1 MNKTTETSFCSRPAA
16 LFACGR
22 QSIRL
27 PVPVYI
33 RSSAS
38 VVGSREKQGPLG
50 ELFDFAGEDDLFG
63 CDTWEDAESSLQR
76 DALHLALQKAGLHST
91 DIRYLFAGDLLG
103 QSIATSFGLMQYERP
118 LFGLYGACSTCGLS
132 LTLASLAVSGSFA
145 DFAACVTSSHF
156 ASAEKEFRFPLG
168 YGNQRPLS
176 ASWTVTGS
184 GAFIL
189 ANAPSGHD
197 RAMITGLT
205 PGKIVDY
212 GLRDSMNM
220 GACMAPAAADTIRQ
234 HFEDFGT
241 APKDYDKIV
250 TGDLGKVGQRVLLAY
265 SRKFGFE
272 YGQSRAWGSFGYAI
286 VALCAGFLF
295 NINPLINFWVGS
307 AFGLGMLLVYAFW
320 VPAEQKEELKKET
333 DPNAAPTNPSLKE
346 MVAVLKMPTLW
357 VLIVFMLL
365 TNTFYTVFD
374 QQMFPTYYANL
385 FPTEEIGNATY
396 GTLNGFQ
403 VFLESAMMG
412 VVPIIMKKIGVRN
425 ALLLGATVMFLRI
438 GLCGVFHDPITVS
451 IVKLFHSIEV
461 PLFCLPAFRYFTLH
475 FDTKLSAT
483 LYMVGFQIASQVGQ
497 VIFSTPLGA
506 FHDKMAQILPNNDMG
521 SRVTF
526 WVISAIV
533 LCALIYGFFVIKHD
547 DQEVGGDPFYTDKQ
561 LRQMEAAK
569 A

>member
-1 MNKTTETSFCSRPAA
+1 MQRLHVIVYTDLTATHRWHNTGKHTIGCKQAIHGHVIILIVVF
-16 LFACGR
+16 LR
-22 QSIRL
+22 QSIDVNRL
-27 PVPVYI
+27 TLYNIITFFGKGIAADGGKPY
-33 RSSAS
+33 SSTAF
-38 VVGSREKQGPLG
+38 VQQRALREKGKTMASAHKSVWKNP
-50 ELFDFAGEDDLFG
+50 
-63 CDTWEDAESSLQR
+63 SYLQ
-76 DALHLALQKAGLHST
+76 S
-91 DIRYLFAGDLLG
+91 
-103 QSIATSFGLMQYERP
+103 SFGIFMFFCSWGIWWSFFQRWLISGV
-118 LFGLYGACSTCGLS
+118 GLTNAEVGTIYSIN
-132 LTLASLAVSGSFA
+132 SLATLVIMFVYGVIQDQLGIKRKLVIVVSVI
-145 DFAACVTSSHF
+145 AACVGPFVQFVYAPMILAGGTTRWIGALIGSIV
-156 ASAEKEFRFPLG
+156 
-168 YGNQRPLS
+168 LS
-176 ASWTVTGS
+176 AGFMSGCSLFEAVTE
-184 GAFIL
+184 
-189 ANAPSGHD
+189 
-197 RAMITGLT
+197 R
-205 PGKIVDY
+205 
-212 GLRDSMNM
+212 
-220 GACMAPAAADTIRQ
+220 
-234 HFEDFGT
+234 
-241 APKDYDKIV
+241 
-250 TGDLGKVGQRVLLAY
+250 Y

-438 GLCGVFHDPITVS
+438 GLCGVFHDPVTIS

-497 VIFSTPLGA
+497 VIFSTPLGSL
-506 FHDKMAQILPNNDMG
+506 HDHLGDRP
-521 SRVTF
+521 TF
-526 WVISAIV
+526 FTISGIV
-533 LCALIYGFFVIKHD
+533 LAALIYGIFVIKKD

-561 LRQMEAAK
+561 LKAMEASK